1 MKTIKVA
8 HRGASAYAPENT
20 MTAFRKAIEIGVDC
34 IELDV
39 HICKTG
45 EIIVMHDSTLD
56 RTTDLSGKI
65 SEVPLEEIKRA
76 DAGAWFREEFRGEP
90 VPTLEEALNFIG
102 ERAITVVEIKD
113 EWIAAQVLETIRRAN
128 ATERVVVISFHPRV
142 LDEIR
147 RIGSSIP
154 TGLLIGESPE
164 DEIPQAM
171 RFIRMA
177 AEVGAGMISLNHN
190 LVRPRLAYE
199 IRRRGF
205 GLWAW
210 TVDEIDRMRELAQMG
225 VVGIT
230 SNKPD
235 LLNQI

>member
-1 MKTIKVA
+1 MKPIRVA

-20 MTAFRKAIEIGVDC
+20 IAAFRKAIEIGVDC

-39 HICKTG
+39 HICKSG
-45 EIIVMHDSTLD
+45 EIIVMHDPTLD

-65 SEVPLEEIKRA
+65 SETPLEEIKRA
-76 DAGAWFREEFRGEP
+76 DAGAWFDEGFSGEP

-113 EWIAAQVLETIRRAN
+113 KWIADQVLETIRKAD
-128 ATERVVVISFHPRV
+128 ATERVVVISFHPEA
-142 LDEIR
+142 LDGIR
-147 RIGSSIP
+147 RGGSSIP

-164 DEIPQAM
+164 DEITQAM
-171 RFIRMA
+171 RFIKTA

-190 LVRPRLAYE
+190 LIRPRLAYE

-210 TVDEIDRMRELAQMG
+210 TVDEINRMRELVRIG
-225 VVGIT
+225 VMGIT
-230 SNKPD
+230 SNRPD